1 MNTSAVSTFS
11 HLPAS
16 LPLALVV
23 SADWCGSLKPQ
34 NALPATSMPSSTT
47 RQAWA
52 LRHSLG
58 WWLMADGWNLTP
70 EIRHAW
76 QPVTAEAAAAGLHR
90 LGLDPSQWQAVQV
103 AVPWRP
109 GAAAA

>member
-1 MNTSAVSTFS
+1 
-11 HLPAS
+11 
-16 LPLALVV
+16 
-23 SADWCGSLKPQ
+23 
-34 NALPATSMPSSTT
+34 MPSLTT

-58 WWLMADGWNLTP
+58 WYLMADGWNVTP

-76 QPVTAEAAAAGLHR
+76 QPVTAEAAAAGLRR